1 MTTKT
6 EMIMRLDRAGNAAG
20 LGMLLAEMEENPKV
34 AGVLLLACDQN
45 GFQPGSIDG
54 LLVEMSKPVFGGI
67 FPEILYGNEKLSL
80 GTIAVG
86 LRQTPRILTVPG
98 LSDDTFDFD
107 AYLDTHASELGQG
120 QTMFVWVDGLAARIG
135 GLMESLF
142 HIFGLEQNYIGGGA
156 GSLSFEQ
163 KPCLFTNQGL
173 IADSALLAV
182 LDIPSGI
189 GVSHGWTPISGPHK
203 VTRSE
208 GAVIHSLNWR
218 PAFDVYREAIAQAT
232 GQIVTR
238 ENFFALS
245 KSHPFGIIRLGDEM
259 VVRDPI
265 VVREDGALVCV
276 GEIPQESHVD
286 ILTGDPLSLVEAA
299 RRALILGQM
308 ALGAA
313 ALGTAALGAAE
324 QPHFTFFVDC
334 ISRVLFLE
342 DEFDRELAA
351 VQSPGVPLV
360 GVLSLGEVANSG
372 HSYLEFYNKT
382 AVVGILGV

>member
-6 EMIMRLDRAGNAAG
+6 EMLMRVDRSGSAAG
-20 LGMLLAEMEENPKV
+20 LGVLLAEMEENPQV

-45 GFQPGSIDG
+45 GFQPGDVDRLLAG
-54 LLVEMSKPVFGGI
+54 LTKPLFGGI
-67 FPEILYGNEKLSL
+67 FPEILHGNEKLSL

-86 LRQTPRILTVPG
+86 LGHTPRILTVPG
-98 LSDDTFDFD
+98 LSDEASDFD
-107 AYLDTHASELGQG
+107 TYLDIHSSHLGQG
-120 QTMFVWVDGLAARIG
+120 QTMFVWVDGLAARIS
-135 GLMESLF
+135 GLMESIF

-173 IADSALLAV
+173 IGDAAVLAV

-189 GVSHGWTPISGPHK
+189 GVSHGWTSISGPHK
-203 VTRSE
+203 VTHSE

-232 GQIVTR
+232 GQTVTR

-265 VVREDGALVCV
+265 VVREDGGLVCV
-276 GEIPQESHVD
+276 GEVPQESHVD
-286 ILTGDPLSLVEAA
+286 ILTGDPISLVEAA
-299 RRALILGQM
+299 RRAVALGQ
-308 ALGAA
+308 AA
-313 ALGTAALGAAE
+313 MKTAALGSAE
-324 QPHFTFFVDC
+324 PPPFTFFVDC

-342 DEFDRELAA
+342 DDFDRELAA